1 MGHFCFNGA
10 QLHVLKKQCECAFKK
25 VRTGCG
31 LLVTRFPDQ
40 YDFHFQTAKGGVP
53 SSVTRVLEAVMGTL
67 VSSMFVMVAE
77 RLSQV
82 D

>member
-1 MGHFCFNGA
+1 MIFISKL
-10 QLHVLKKQCECAFKK
+10 Q
-25 VRTGCG
+25 R
-31 LLVTRFPDQ
+31 
-40 YDFHFQTAKGGVP
+40 GGVP